1 MTLDYLDTT
10 IILIF
15 IVAVIR
21 ASIKSFGDI
30 EGINTFAL
38 GRREF
43 SVMALASTII
53 ATWVSGSG
61 FLVALSGTYTNGL
74 YYFIPAL
81 GMTLS
86 MIIVALFIV
95 PKMEFFLGKTS
106 VASAMGEIY
115 GLRVKQ
121 VTAAAGAIGVSG
133 LIAVQ
138 FKVFGNLGSAIFNV
152 HSEWFTILM
161 GAFIIWYSR
170 WGGIKS
176 VVLTD
181 IIQMGAFAIS
191 LTFICVMIFHT
202 YYHTDTPSI
211 TNIDKF
217 NLSHI
222 FGTYDAKFVDM
233 ILLGLYFAI
242 PSLNPAAIQRVSMG
256 FCIEQ
261 VKKAW
266 LIAAGVMFFIECC
279 RNLIPILIYQMNP
292 DLKEGEI
299 LGFII
304 NTYGTFPMIKGFLIV
319 GIVAM
324 AMSTADSYLNISSV
338 LIANDLWERGML
350 NISLKKIASD
360 LWKKRKIDLSK
371 IWINEKLNNADKLLN
386 ARDLTVL
393 IGTIAIVVALLNN
406 NLLKIILFANSFYM
420 PIVTVP
426 LLFTI
431 FGYKTSEKCVLIAMR
446 FAATIVSCF
455 HISNWLELSPINIDP
470 IIPGMLTNAITL
482 VICTKLFYRDKDN
495 ITDKQELI

>member
-1 MTLDYLDTT
+1 MTLDYLDTI

-15 IVAVIR
+15 VVAVIR

-30 EGINTFAL
+30 QGINTFAL

-43 SVMALASTII
+43 SVGALASTII

-81 GMTLS
+81 GMTVS
-86 MIIVALFIV
+86 MIIVALLIV
-95 PKMEFFLGKTS
+95 PKMEFFLGRTS

-115 GLRVKQ
+115 GKRVQ
-121 VTAAAGAIGVSG
+121 QITAIAGAVGVSG

-138 FKVFGNLGSAIFNV
+138 FKVFGNLGAAIFNV

-191 LTFICVMIFHT
+191 LTVICVMICYT
-202 YYHTDTPSI
+202 YYQTDTTSI

-217 NLSHI
+217 NFSHV
-222 FGTYDAKFVDM
+222 FGTYDTKFVDM

-261 VKKAW
+261 VKRAW
-266 LIAAGVMFFIECC
+266 LIAAVVMFFIECC

-292 DLKEGEI
+292 NLQEGEI
-299 LGFII
+299 LSFII
-304 NTYGTFPMIKGFLIV
+304 NTYGTFPTIKGFLIV

-338 LIANDLWERGML
+338 LIANDLWERGRL
-350 NISLKKIASD
+350 NFSFKRIASD
-360 LWKKRKIDLSK
+360 LWKKGKIDFSK
-371 IWINEKLNNADKLLN
+371 IWINEKLDNADKLLN
-386 ARDLTVL
+386 ARNFTVL
-393 IGTIAIVVALLNN
+393 IGIAAIIAALLNN
-406 NLLKIILFANSFYM
+406 NLLKIILFTNSFYM

-431 FGYKTSEKCVLIAMR
+431 FSYKTSARCVLIAML
-446 FAATIVSCF
+446 FAATVVSCF
-455 HISNWLELSPINIDP
+455 HISKLFELSSINIDP

-482 VICTKLFYRDKDN
+482 VICTKLFYRAN
-495 ITDKQELI
+495 TRDKQELI